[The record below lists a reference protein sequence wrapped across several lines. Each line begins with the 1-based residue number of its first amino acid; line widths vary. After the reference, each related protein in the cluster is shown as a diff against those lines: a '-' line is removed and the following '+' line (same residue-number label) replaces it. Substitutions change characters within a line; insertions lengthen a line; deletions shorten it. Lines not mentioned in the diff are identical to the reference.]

1 MAGRGIKAWILF
13 RVGYLVVIVMG
24 ISLVLRSLGLLLA
37 VGWLVLMKITPPPS
51 EGGYPT
57 VTFND
62 GTTMNLGEMRAE
74 DLERAAKEAEADA
87 DALKYRRSAEFL
99 RRSS

>member
-1 MAGRGIKAWILF
+1 
-13 RVGYLVVIVMG
+13 
-24 ISLVLRSLGLLLA
+24 
-37 VGWLVLMKITPPPS
+37 
-51 EGGYPT
+51 
-57 VTFND
+57 
-62 GTTMNLGEMRAE
+62 MNLGEMRAE